1 MNGRARVLAMSGSQ
15 RDAGLVRALGPW
27 SLAASLITIIV
38 GAGIFVAPA
47 ALAACMGPYAPLA
60 FLVCGLGIGAVA
72 VCFAEGG
79 SRIPTSGGA
88 YGYIEAAFGPF
99 TGYIAGT
106 MLWLADVLACG
117 GVAAA
122 LADTAVSVLP
132 MSWKTTAHAAVIVGV
147 IGGITLINL
156 RGVTQ
161 GARLINLM
169 MVLKL
174 LPLAAFLCVGAFYIH
189 RANFAEPVTM
199 GTREFGRA
207 MILALFVLTG
217 METALNASG
226 EVKDPARTIPRAL
239 AITLLSVTAL
249 FIGIQIVAQ
258 GILGAELPHSTT
270 PLADAM
276 ARMSPAL
283 RAVMLAG
290 AGVSMLGFIS
300 GAILSTPRMLFAF
313 GRDGLL
319 PRALGCVHRRTHVPY
334 VAILCF
340 AAIAAALALTGTFA
354 ELAVLATLAAC
365 VVYIGGCAAAWRLA
379 RGGVAEAGTPLNFRW
394 LGVAAVVGIGTML
407 AIIAL
412 ASRAEILGLL
422 AFAGGSA
429 VVFLATTRFGTTK
442 RATETR
448 VV

>member
-1 MNGRARVLAMSGSQ
+1 MSGSQ

-27 SLAASLITIIV
+27 SLAANLITIIV
-38 GAGIFVAPA
+38 GAGIFVVPA
-47 ALAACMGPYAPLA
+47 ALAAYMGPYGPLA
-60 FLVCGLGIGAVA
+60 FLVCGVAVGAVG

-79 SRIPTSGGA
+79 SRVPTSGGA
-88 YGYIEAAFGPF
+88 YGYIEAAFGPL
-99 TGYIAGT
+99 TGYVAGT
-106 MLWLADVLACG
+106 MLWVADVLACG

-132 MSWKTTAHAAVIVGV
+132 LSWRTATHAAVIVGV
-147 IGGITLINL
+147 IGGISWINL

-174 LPLAAFLCVGAFYIH
+174 MPLAVFLCVGAFGIH
-189 RANFAEPVTM
+189 RANFAEPMTP
-199 GTREFGRA
+199 GTRELGRA

-239 AITLLSVTAL
+239 ALALLSVTVL
-249 FIGIQIVAQ
+249 FIGIQVVAQ
-258 GILGAELPHSTT
+258 GILGTGLPFSKT

-283 RAVMLAG
+283 GAVMLAG

-300 GAILSTPRMLFAF
+300 GAILSTPRVLFAF

-319 PRALGCVHRRTHVPY
+319 PRVLGRVDKRTHVPY

-340 AAIAAALALTGTFA
+340 VAIAAALALTGTFA

-379 RGGVAEAGTPLNFRW
+379 RKGVAEAGTPLNFRW
-394 LGVAAVVGIGTML
+394 LGTAMVIGIASML
-407 AIIAL
+407 AMIAL
-412 ASRAEILGLL
+412 ATRAEILGLL
-422 AFAGGSA
+422 GLVGTA
-429 VVFLATTRFGTTK
+429 VSLYAVQMRLRPEK
-442 RATETR
+442 RAAETPAI
-448 VV
+448 